1 MAQQQEAEQ
10 QQDAQNTQSSQQKQL
25 QVNEPA
31 SQPVAIYPNP
41 PQLAWPTSKPGP
53 RSMLPPPGQKPMPGR
68 TEQVVEV
75 GYNQETGTPST
86 ESPLRSLPDAKTTG
100 PTSFDQTVSQ
110 TVLPAVKPQTLK
122 KRKK

>member
-10 QQDAQNTQSSQQKQL
+10 QHNIQDSQQKQL
-25 QVNEPA
+25 QVTEQQSLPKT
-31 SQPVAIYPNP
+31 IYPNLP
-41 PQLAWPTSKPGP
+41 HFAWPTSKPGP
-53 RSMLPPPGQKPMPGR
+53 RSTPPPPAQKPMPGR

-75 GYNQETGTPST
+75 GYHQETGTPGS
-86 ESPLRSLPDAKTTG
+86 ESLLRSLPDSNTTG